1 MRNFLL
7 VLVLIGIICNPNED
21 GKKFELGKGNKRKKF
36 NTNLYECI
44 VKNETTSED
53 LKKNVEE
60 HKNGEL
66 RKTLF
71 NLKDKL
77 SESDQE
83 IVKHCRKESFMKF
96 REDIQQTFNELSSM
110 SSRKHN

>member
-1 MRNFLL
+1 MKYFLL

-21 GKKFELGKGNKRKKF
+21 GKKFELGRENKRKKF

-53 LKKNVEE
+53 LKKNIEE
-60 HKNGEL
+60 NKDKEL

-71 NLKDKL
+71 KLKDTL

-83 IVKHCRKESFMKF
+83 VVKHCRKESFMKF
-96 REDIQQTFNELSSM
+96 RDDIQKTFNELSSM